1 MTVSRLLISL
11 VVTFACSTAFA
22 AAPSVGDPLPVLTIS
37 DRGELVMKGDEFNF
51 VPWRSDTQTGRL
63 FVLQYFGA
71 TFSNRDIFQPFTDL
85 LQQSFEPGTVHVTT
99 VLNLDAALWGTGGM
113 VISELEKNK
122 RAHPEA
128 TMVVDADGKGVGEW
142 ELGDAGTGLIIV
154 NDKGVVTYF
163 SRQALTDDEMQAA
176 VELIRSELAG

>member
-1 MTVSRLLISL
+1 MTVSRLLI
-11 VVTFACSTAFA
+11 TFIMAFACGSAYA
-22 AAPSVGDPLPVLTIS
+22 AAPAVGNPLPVLAIG
-37 DRGELVMKGDEFNF
+37 DRGELVMNEDDFQF
-51 VPWRSDTQTGRL
+51 VPWRSDTQTGKL

-71 TFSNRDIFQPFTDL
+71 TFSDRDVFQPFTDL
-85 LQQSFEPGTVHVTT
+85 LQKSFEPGTVHVTT

-122 RAHPEA
+122 RAHPDA

-142 ELGDAGTGLIIV
+142 ELGDAGTGLMIV
-154 NDKGVVTYF
+154 DDKGIVTYF

-176 VELIRSELAG
+176 VELIRASLAG